1 MTCAVRSPKAMMMIE
16 NATQGRMFQ
25 VRHSM
30 SPRQVEYVLQG
41 GRVNGMKE
49 RLTGSAGSS
58 RA

>member
-25 VRHSM
+25 VRHSI
-30 SPRQVEYVLQG
+30 SPRQVGYVLQG

-49 RLTGSAGSS
+49 RPTGSAWSGH
-58 RA
+58 A